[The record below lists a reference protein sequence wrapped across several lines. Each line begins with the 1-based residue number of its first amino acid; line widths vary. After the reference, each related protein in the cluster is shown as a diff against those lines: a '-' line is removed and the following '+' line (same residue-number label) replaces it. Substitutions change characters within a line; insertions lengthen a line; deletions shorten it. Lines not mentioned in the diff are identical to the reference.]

1 MKEKKEVKKDRKE
14 GKKEREKRKKGE
26 KLRKGK
32 GLKKELLSKGK
43 KESEDETSEWAV
55 RRGREKER

>member
-14 GKKEREKRKKGE
+14 GE

-55 RRGREKER
+55 RRGKQKER